1 LGGVEATPAS
11 LRDLFDELADKAGA
25 ETAGSAGGCDYLR
38 DGRAFAA
45 IDGDAAEVRL
55 DPEIADAVL
64 RTPSTATSSRG
75 AGWVRFAPPEFNQ
88 HARDRAEAWFLSA
101 WRAAERLRD

>member
-1 LGGVEATPAS
+1 MGDTLGT
-11 LRDLFDELADKAGA
+11 LRELFDELADRAGA
-25 ETAGSAGGCDYLR
+25 EKADLAGTCEYLR

-55 DPEIADAVL
+55 DPEIAEAVL
-64 RTPSTATSSRG
+64 RTPSTGGSSRG
-75 AGWVRFAPPEFNQ
+75 VAWVRFAPSELDQ

-101 WRAAERLRD
+101 WRAAQSGEH